1 MSNVFEN
8 HVPVSVYLWPVLGS
22 LSSEGQVMTLI
33 IKTVKVRINYIHRF
47 DFGPINIGNK
57 VWRSEK
63 FSTPFLSVLIWPNN
77 DKIISCQNTLNLFY
91 NRQWLY
97 QDTLMVNTVHLV
109 IVHVKSN
116 FEFLTRPRTD
126 KFLSASLRLSLV
138 GNLTVTVRDD
148 YTPNGTR

>member
-1 MSNVFEN
+1 MSVFTHPN
-8 HVPVSVYLWPVLGS
+8 LCSMSSINLVPVLVHLRPVLGS

-63 FSTPFLSVLIWPNN
+63 ISTLFLSVLIWPNN

-97 QDTLMVNTVHLV
+97 QDTLKWSILYIRDCTFFTRV
-109 IVHVKSN
+109 S
-116 FEFLTRPRTD
+116 EFLAHPRTD
-126 KFLSASLRLSLV
+126 KFRPSFFAGSKS
-138 GNLTVTVRDD
+138 VTI
-148 YTPNGTR
+148 